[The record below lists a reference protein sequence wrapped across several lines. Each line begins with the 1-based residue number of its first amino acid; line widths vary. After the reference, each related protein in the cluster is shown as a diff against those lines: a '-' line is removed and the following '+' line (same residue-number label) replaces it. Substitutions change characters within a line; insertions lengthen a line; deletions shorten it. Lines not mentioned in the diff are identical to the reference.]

1 MPNPGFNL
9 GLKSYR
15 LTGVTATR
23 RIVQTA
29 VFLAL
34 SRRQ

>member
-1 MPNPGFNL
+1 MPSLGFSL
-9 GLKSYR
+9 GVKSYR